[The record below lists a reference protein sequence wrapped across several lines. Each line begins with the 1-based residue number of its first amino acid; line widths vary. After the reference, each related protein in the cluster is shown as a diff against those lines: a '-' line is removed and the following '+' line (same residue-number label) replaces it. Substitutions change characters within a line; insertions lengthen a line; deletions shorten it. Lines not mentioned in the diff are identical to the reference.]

1 MLLTYL
7 PPTDNKS
14 QSKRLRRRD
23 IFLILVISIFALGK
37 SYLVDWIYPSN
48 NATLEMNISYAL
60 DIALALWLGKR
71 YAPEMFYY
79 FKLPE
84 RSRLALSPLSIAT
97 FMLFLQVPF
106 AHLIFKNPMHVL
118 NGLLMVAMIGLG
130 EEIVCRGLMFNLL
143 RRHGLVKA
151 SIISSII
158 FGSLHFNHLIGGKAP
173 FAVTMQVI
181 NATGFGLFLCGLMLN
196 LRSIWPCIIFHACV
210 DFPLAYDVGYA
221 FHNRFGIWS
230 MLADLVM
237 PAILSITGI
246 ILLKLSREYQLIVR
260 EGVNQS
266 MPALL
271 VPLVP
276 LVPLNL
282 LIGKK
287 NTLMINITT
296 K

>member
-7 PPTDNKS
+7 PPTENRA
-14 QSKRLRRRD
+14 QHNRLRRRD

-37 SYLVDWIYPSN
+37 SYFVDWIYPSN
-48 NATLEMNISYAL
+48 NATLEMNISYVL

-84 RSRLALSPLSIAT
+84 RSRLALAPLSIAA

-151 SIISSII
+151 SVISSII

-196 LRSIWPCIIFHACV
+196 LRSIWPCIIFHACA

-230 MLADLVM
+230 MLADLIM
-237 PAILSITGI
+237 PAMLSVTGI
-246 ILLKLSREYQLIVR
+246 ILLKLSREYQFGRGNFLNSR
-260 EGVNQS
+260 KQPGVNNVVHPPERS
-266 MPALL
+266 APASSF
-271 VPLVP
+271 
-276 LVPLNL
+276 
-282 LIGKK
+282 
-287 NTLMINITT
+287 
-296 K
+296 